1 MAKKKNNDYFELIR
15 NQCAFCVEASD
26 LLTEIL
32 HKFHADSVGAY
43 RDQMHD
49 IEHRADDLHHD
60 ILNKLSTE
68 FITPIDQEDIL
79 RLVQII
85 DDITDAL
92 DEVILDVYMYHI
104 DVIPERTVELSGVVN
119 LCVKALHEATAE
131 LKNFK
136 KPEKLHQLL
145 VKVNDAETQADS
157 IYTDAIHRLFA
168 SADLDAK
175 TLFSTKAIYEGLESC
190 CDLCE
195 HAADVIE
202 RVIIK
207 NT

>member
-1 MAKKKNNDYFELIR
+1 MAKKKNDYFELI
-15 NQCAFCVEASD
+15 QKQSLCCVEASN
-26 LLTEIL
+26 LLEEIL
-32 HKFHADSVGAY
+32 CKFNAESVNAY
-43 RDQMHD
+43 RRQMHE
-49 IEHRADDLHHD
+49 IEHNADGIHHD
-60 ILNKLSTE
+60 ILKRLSTE

-92 DEVILDVYMYHI
+92 DEVILDVYMYHV
-104 DVIPERTVELSGVVN
+104 DVIPDGTEELSKLVN
-119 LCVKALHEATAE
+119 LCVKTLHEAAGE

-136 KPEKLHQLL
+136 KPETLRGLLIKL
-145 VKVNDAETQADS
+145 NDIETEADAV
-157 IYTDAIHRLFA
+157 YTDAIYRLFGSGA
-168 SADLDAK
+168 EAK
-175 TLFSTKAIYEGLESC
+175 MLLGAKAVFESLENC

-202 RVIIK
+202 QVIIK

>member
-1 MAKKKNNDYFELIR
+1 MAKKQNDYFELI
-15 NQCAFCVEASD
+15 QKQSAYCVEASN
-26 LLTEIL
+26 LLEDIL
-32 HKFHADSVGAY
+32 CKFNADSVETY
-43 RDQMHD
+43 RTQMHG
-49 IEHRADDLHHD
+49 IEHQADEIHHD
-60 ILNKLSTE
+60 ILKKLSTE

-92 DEVILDVYMYHI
+92 DEVIMDVYMYHI
-104 DVIPERTVELSGVVN
+104 DVIPERTADLSRIVN
-119 LCVKALHEATAE
+119 QCVKALHEATAE

-136 KPEKLHQLL
+136 KPEKIKGLL
-145 VKVNDAETQADS
+145 IKVNDIEIEADGVYMES
-157 IYTDAIHRLFA
+157 IYALFG
-168 SADLDAK
+168 SDLDGKALLGAK
-175 TLFSTKAIYEGLESC
+175 AVYEGLENC

-202 RVIIK
+202 QVIIK